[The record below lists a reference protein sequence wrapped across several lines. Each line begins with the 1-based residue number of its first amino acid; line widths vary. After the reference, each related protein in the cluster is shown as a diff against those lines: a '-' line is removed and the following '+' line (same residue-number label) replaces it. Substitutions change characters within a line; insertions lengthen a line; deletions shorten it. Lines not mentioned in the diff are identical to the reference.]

1 MVLCVR
7 EQPDRDVEQD
17 TVYIWKSPDFEE
29 EEGATLTTQE
39 FLDEVISYYWGAQY
53 KKSKLQIVEEE
64 PGEES
69 DDFLNFFD

>member
-39 FLDEVISYYWGAQY
+39 FLDEVIS
-53 KKSKLQIVEEE
+53 
-64 PGEES
+64 
-69 DDFLNFFD
+69 